1 MRRYLPRGAARCS
14 NSKSEAFTVPIL
26 ESRSLGPAVGTC
38 LAKMDLSEIRLIP
51 FYPGKCRL
59 EIGQVGSELGV
70 STVNPESEGLG
81 QLCVQ
86 SAPPLQAAGKEC
98 LLRPTGRILRLK
110 GQGFDSPRLQTVYFK
125 DFTLRKS

>member
-1 MRRYLPRGAARCS
+1 M
-14 NSKSEAFTVPIL
+14 PIL
-26 ESRSLGPAVGTC
+26 ESRSLGSAVGTC

-125 DFTLRKS
+125 DFTLRKSRKWQRR

>member
-1 MRRYLPRGAARCS
+1 
-14 NSKSEAFTVPIL
+14 
-26 ESRSLGPAVGTC
+26 
-38 LAKMDLSEIRLIP
+38 MDMSGIGLTP

-59 EIGQVGSELGV
+59 EIRQVGSELGV

-86 SAPPLQAAGKEC
+86 SAPPLQAAGKGC

-110 GQGFDSPRLQTVYFK
+110 GQGFNSPRLQILDFVI
-125 DFTLRKS
+125 FTLREVQKWQRNWQHVSRCRPQKTGLDTLSAKCS